1 MRPLE
6 SYASR
11 DFWSARITDAYRT
24 LALRQGNTF
33 YWFWIGNHD
42 EMRDCSPD
50 QFRAI
55 TYPHHSFS
63 PQSQQLGPTAQ
74 VEPLHFKINSSRKGA
89 LKWNLTFRLKLTSA
103 GQRLRSF
110 YGKNACAMK
119 STWHSEAWT
128 GDSSS
133 NKHLKRAK

>member
-55 TYPHHSFS
+55 TYPIIPFLLNPNNLDPRRKWS
-63 PQSQQLGPTAQ
+63 PC
-74 VEPLHFKINSSRKGA
+74 
-89 LKWNLTFRLKLTSA
+89 TS
-103 GQRLRSF
+103 
-110 YGKNACAMK
+110 
-119 STWHSEAWT
+119 T
-128 GDSSS
+128 
-133 NKHLKRAK
+133 

>member
-11 DFWSARITDAYRT
+11 DFWELYHKLPNAIRESADKQFALFQQDPSHPSLHLKPVGDFWSARITDAYRT

-55 TYPHHSFS
+55 TYPIIPFLLNPNNLDPRRKWS
-63 PQSQQLGPTAQ
+63 PC
-74 VEPLHFKINSSRKGA
+74 
-89 LKWNLTFRLKLTSA
+89 TS
-103 GQRLRSF
+103 
-110 YGKNACAMK
+110 
-119 STWHSEAWT
+119 T
-128 GDSSS
+128 
-133 NKHLKRAK
+133 

>member
-42 EMRDCSPD
+42 DYE
-50 QFRAI
+50 
-55 TYPHHSFS
+55 
-63 PQSQQLGPTAQ
+63 
-74 VEPLHFKINSSRKGA
+74 
-89 LKWNLTFRLKLTSA
+89 RLLA
-103 GQRLRSF
+103 
-110 YGKNACAMK
+110 
-119 STWHSEAWT
+119 
-128 GDSSS
+128 
-133 NKHLKRAK
+133 